1 MEEIPY
7 ALSFIHRIEGVTENS
22 KKEEEKMGYFVL
34 AIAVVFMFAGCGSP
48 PAQELDAAKAS
59 IQGAAAAGAE
69 KYAPE
74 DLKKLNDRLSAAND
88 EIKAQ
93 EGKWFKSYDKAK
105 EMLVKL
111 KADADALKPTIAA
124 KKEQAKNNATA
135 AQNAAKGAVDKAK
148 NLLAKAPAGK
158 ESRAEI
164 EAMKADVKGLEEGL
178 AEVGK
183 LVAAEDYRP
192 AADKAKAISEKAAA
206 VSDQV
211 KKAMEKV
218 AAAKKAKK

>member
-1 MEEIPY
+1 M
-7 ALSFIHRIEGVTENS
+7 
-22 KKEEEKMGYFVL
+22 KKVMRYVVL
-34 AIAVVFMFAGCGSP
+34 GMAGMFMMTGCSSP

-59 IQGAAAAGAE
+59 IQGAATAGAE

-74 DLKKLNDRLSAAND
+74 DLKKLNDQLSAAND
-88 EIKAQ
+88 GIKAQ

-105 EMLVKL
+105 EMLVKV
-111 KADADALKPTIAA
+111 KADADTLKPTIAA
-124 KKEQAKNNATA
+124 KKEEAKNSAAA
-135 AQNAAKGAVDKAK
+135 AQNAAKGAVDEAK
-148 NLLAKAPAGK
+148 KLLAKAPAGK

-164 EAMKADVKGLEEGL
+164 DAMKADVKGLEEGL
-178 AEVGK
+178 AEVEK